1 MTDAA
6 SDGDLREH
14 LSELLD
20 EFGVPEFTWKKGET
34 DPVIEADPMK
44 RLRSLLKQQT
54 SPASKTAF
62 VCVQLLNAVRHLRRH
77 LECSCNSTGAEHKLH
92 CVCWQTDF
100 LISAYEQDF
109 FPKDAEVWMRAVTL
123 IAAIQRDRKRGM
135 RLGYAGVREIPLDEL
150 AELANGHP
158 VAVTDAYAAMESL
171 RTVIGKMREELEAGT
186 ARPGKKADRAM
197 LLGRRQALKR
207 WLPHLE
213 EIVNAQS
220 TDICAGLIET
230 FAAWLTTQEEAITVG
245 RKHSAE
251 GIARAVNEFI
261 SSSHLRR
268 RPQKGQSNDEGAGGR
283 D

>member
-1 MTDAA
+1 MTDAPTDRIA
-6 SDGDLREH
+6 RED

-20 EFGVPEFTWKKGET
+20 EFGVPEFTWAKGET
-34 DPVIEADPMK
+34 DPRIEADPMK

-62 VCVQLLNAVRHLRRH
+62 VCVQLLNAVRHLRGH
-77 LECSCNSTGAEHKLH
+77 LQCSCNSLGAEHKLH

-109 FPKDAEVWMRAVTL
+109 FPKDAEIWMRAVSL

-135 RLGYAGVREIPLDEL
+135 RLGYTAVREIPLDEL

-171 RTVIGKMREELEAGT
+171 RTVIGKMREELEAKT
-186 ARPGKKADRAM
+186 SRPTSKADRAL
-197 LLGRRQALKR
+197 LLGRRQMLKK

-213 EIVNAQS
+213 EIVNAQVS
-220 TDICAGLIET
+220 NICAGLIET
-230 FAAWLTTQEEAITVG
+230 FGAWLTTQEEAITVG

-251 GIARAVNEFI
+251 GIATAVNEFI
-261 SSSHLRR
+261 SSSHLLR
-268 RPQKGQSNDEGAGGR
+268 RPRMEENDG
-283 D
+283 